1 MSPSPGDDQ
10 NTASAYPMACFE
22 VRGGNQSAL
31 FEAQLPGLAAWICCR
46 PLQPA
51 THGGDLYYLSVCS
64 SGSISRVTLADVS
77 GHGESVSTV
86 AERLRNALRERAD
99 DWDQSALIRQ
109 LNDGFLKRSQRNQ
122 FATAFLLTYFAQT
135 GELLFTNAG
144 HLPPLWYKAGLR
156 DWCFMEDTTPF
167 SKRIANLPLGII
179 PGTSY
184 TQTAVEL
191 DPGDLVL
198 LYTDGVNEAEN
209 ESGEQLGLDGLLQM
223 ARGLAVGSAAA
234 AGEALVAAVER
245 FRGAAPP
252 TDDATIIA
260 FQRSP
265 GETNSSGGSV

>member
-1 MSPSPGDDQ
+1 
-10 NTASAYPMACFE
+10 MACFE

-234 AGEALVAAVER
+234 AGEGVGHCGRAVPR
-245 FRGAAPP
+245 RRTANRRHP
-252 TDDATIIA
+252 TIIA
-260 FQRSP
+260 LSAQFRRDKFQWWVSLNPRTTHRTP
-265 GETNSSGGSV
+265 R